1 MKLYQDAEKYIKDI
15 FWAETHNKN
24 NDLNI
29 QQIIADKL
37 IEDNKNK
44 DPEYYA
50 HRDGV
55 VHVTSLSKCLRGVV
69 HEMLGAQKDTAPDAR
84 KLGVFKAGNLFE
96 DFIVDALGDK
106 MLDRQ
111 TEYVYKYKNIILT
124 GRDDG
129 TILHNGVRRIL
140 ENKSVH
146 STSFWHRE
154 KEGTLVTTQ
163 NQQQLQTYLW
173 LRRILP
179 NVFARLHYNDDRT
192 VEEIIYTNLSIE
204 ELIEYRNR
212 GEHVINFRVVEK
224 PDNSELTGIFCYI
237 SKDDCMISYAPIVFN
252 KNIIDEVV
260 LPAMDLISD
269 GYVAKNP
276 SLIPVPEIT
285 RYEESQHQHQVNFI
299 CKYCDYH
306 NSCAGS
312 GWLLEANAEVTR
324 KNTELKRA
332 MVNQFAEKKS
342 KPMIAVDTAQVGGD
356 TSATVTAIAKDN
368 GTFEITSVSTQKI
381 DDAIKS
387 VQQAG
392 L

>member
-15 FWAETHNKN
+15 FWTESHNKN

-29 QQIIADKL
+29 EQIIADKL
-37 IEDNKNK
+37 VHDNLNK
-44 DPEYYA
+44 DPEYYK
-50 HRDGV
+50 HRNGV

-69 HEMLGAQKDTAPDAR
+69 YEMLGAQKDTAPDAR

-111 TEYVYKYKNIILT
+111 TEYVYSYKGVVLT

-146 STSFWHRE
+146 SDSFWYRE
-154 KEGTLVTTQ
+154 KEGTLIASA

-179 NVFARLHYNDDRT
+179 NVFT
-192 VEEIIYTNLSIE
+192 KGSEIIYTNLTKEQLINYRARNESPDEILSI
-204 ELIEYRNR
+204 
-212 GEHVINFRVVEK
+212 EK
-224 PDNSELTGIFCYI
+224 PDNSSLTGIFCYI
-237 SKDDCMISYAPIVFN
+237 SKDDCTISHAPIVFN
-252 KNIIDEVV
+252 ENIINEVV
-260 LPAMDLISD
+260 VPALDLIAD
-269 GYVAKNP
+269 AFEKQNP
-276 SLIPVPEIT
+276 SQVPVPSIT
-285 RYEESQHQHQVNFI
+285 RYEESRHQYQVNFI

-306 NSCAGS
+306 SQCAGN

-324 KNTELKRA
+324 KNTELKSA
-332 MVNQFAEKKS
+332 MVNQFADKKP
-342 KPMIAVDTAQVGGD
+342 KPI
-356 TSATVTAIAKDN
+356 I
-368 GTFEITSVSTQKI
+368 SVEQT
-381 DDAIKS
+381 
-387 VQQAG
+387 G